1 MRVVHCLGWYFP
13 EQAGGTESYVRSLA
27 RAQRAQGA
35 DVMVFAPRDGLDEAR
50 YEVDGVPVFR
60 YPVPEER
67 TRAQHRGELPHPGFD
82 RFERALRGAR
92 PDVFHLHS
100 VTYGCNVHHLRAAAE
115 LGARTLSTLHVPGVV
130 CARDTLMLH
139 GRQACDGR
147 IDVDRCVPCWLQ
159 SRGMRERTAAALG
172 GALAAGRTLAR
183 TPLPGR
189 VGTLLETPAR
199 IERKASTLHE
209 LARTASRLVVVCD
222 WLGEVLGTNGVDP
235 ARVVRMRQAVDRIP
249 PHGERG
255 VRPRADGTLRV
266 AYFGRA
272 HRVKGIDTLIDAVRG
287 LPAELPVALSVHA
300 LTGSDEERIEL
311 DGLRRRAAGERRIT
325 FEDPVASRSVMDA
338 MREHDVIAVPSR
350 WLETGPMVVLQA
362 LAAGVPVLGSDL
374 GGLRE
379 LVAPGATG
387 WLEPTDDV
395 PRWTTRLRSLCEP
408 GAARLSFEAPVELL
422 HTWDALASRTLDL
435 YRELS

>member
-1 MRVVHCLGWYFP
+1 
-13 EQAGGTESYVRSLA
+13 
-27 RAQRAQGA
+27 
-35 DVMVFAPRDGLDEAR
+35 
-50 YEVDGVPVFR
+50 
-60 YPVPEER
+60 
-67 TRAQHRGELPHPGFD
+67 
-82 RFERALRGAR
+82 
-92 PDVFHLHS
+92 
-100 VTYGCNVHHLRAAAE
+100 
-115 LGARTLSTLHVPGVV
+115 
-130 CARDTLMLH
+130 
-139 GRQACDGR
+139 
-147 IDVDRCVPCWLQ
+147 
-159 SRGMRERTAAALG
+159 
-172 GALAAGRTLAR
+172 
-183 TPLPGR
+183 
-189 VGTLLETPAR
+189 
-199 IERKASTLHE
+199 
-209 LARTASRLVVVCD
+209 
-222 WLGEVLGTNGVDP
+222 
-235 ARVVRMRQAVDRIP
+235 
-249 PHGERG
+249 
-255 VRPRADGTLRV
+255 
-266 AYFGRA
+266 
-272 HRVKGIDTLIDAVRG
+272 
-287 LPAELPVALSVHA
+287 VHA

-408 GAARLSFEAPVELL
+408 GAARLPFEAPVELL